1 MAQDAVRRRN
11 VMAVT
16 AVTASRARW
25 KGNSLPSLSCRAPVA
40 AGQCLQRGGASTAE
54 QSISA
59 EHHIVCTLWDRLLYE
74 LAMGSRGRLWVS
86 RDWVSG
92 GARPLPVVDGTASG
106 SEIGALPQP
115 VSPMPKLSPLRTTP
129 GRRKPQ
135 HPPASML

>member
-1 MAQDAVRRRN
+1 
-11 VMAVT
+11 
-16 AVTASRARW
+16 
-25 KGNSLPSLSCRAPVA
+25 
-40 AGQCLQRGGASTAE
+40 
-54 QSISA
+54 
-59 EHHIVCTLWDRLLYE
+59 
-74 LAMGSRGRLWVS
+74 MGSRGRLWVS

-106 SEIGALPQP
+106 SEIGALPQS